1 MRKILF
7 SLFLC
12 IACTMQAQEILV
24 GDMNDDNQLS
34 MGDVSTLVNTI
45 LGKTPARTVKLGIT
59 DPYAVDNT
67 SLAGTWRTTAGEVI
81 TLGSDGSCSLGTG
94 YTYEYMP
101 AIATIL
107 ILKDDGTFFRAYD
120 VLKKTDKYLLL
131 MQKGS
136 ATAGYYYVS
145 SVFVSAIRISDT
157 EVTLKTGKTFQLSAT
172 IEPADAMVP
181 TIKWTS
187 SNKSIATVSSTGKI
201 TAKKGG
207 TCTITAATTD
217 GTGLKATCTVTV
229 IQLVT
234 SVALDHTTLTV
245 GKGNSFALDATVLPE
260 NADNKAVTWSNSNPS
275 AVIDLGDGEFYAKAA
290 GTSTI
295 TATAADGSGKKATC
309 TVTVLSVMPTA
320 ISMSEPS
327 VTIKPTETTQLSA
340 TITPSTASGVPLVWA
355 SSDPSVAT
363 VSNTGLVT
371 ATDKEGTATITATIA
386 GTTLV
391 ASTEVTVTSKPV
403 HEYVDL
409 GLPSGTLWATCNIGA
424 ENPEDYGDYFAWGE
438 TTGYNSGK
446 TTFNWSTYK
455 HCNGSSSKMTKY
467 SNSTSYWDSS
477 LGTSPDGKT
486 ELDPE
491 DDAAYVNWGSE
502 WRMPTRAQQDELR
515 NTSYTTWTWTTM
527 NGKNGYKVSKKS
539 DSSIYIFLPAAGYRD
554 DSSLYNAG
562 GYGGYWSRSLTTS
575 YSLYAYYLYFNS
587 GSIDWGDN
595 SRYGGRSVRPV
606 FAK

>member
-107 ILKDDGTFFRAYD
+107 ILKEDGTFFRAYD

-136 ATAGYYYVS
+136 ATAGYYYVP

-234 SVALDHTTLTV
+234 SVALNHTTLTV
-245 GKGNSFALDATVLPE
+245 GKGSVFALDATVLPE
-260 NADNKAVTWSNSNPS
+260 NADNKAVTWSSSNTS
-275 AVIDLGDGEFYAKAA
+275 AVMDLGNGEFYAKAA

-340 TITPSTASGVPLVWA
+340 TITPSTASDVTLVWK
-355 SSDPSVAT
+355 SSNPEVAT

-371 ATDKEGTATITATIA
+371 ATEAEGVTTITATIA
-386 GTTLV
+386 GASTLV
-391 ASTEVTVTSKPV
+391 ATAKVYVTL
-403 HEYVDL
+403 HDFVDL

-446 TTFNWSTYK
+446 TTFNWSTYTL
-455 HCNGSSSKMTKY
+455 CNGSSSTMKKY
-467 SNSTSYWDSS
+467 CTNSSY
-477 LGTSPDGKT
+477 GTVDNKT

-491 DDAAYVNWGSE
+491 DDAAYVNWGSV
-502 WRMPTRAQQDELR
+502 WRMPTRAQWDELY
-515 NTSYTTWTWTTM
+515 NSSYTTTTWTTL
-527 NGKNGYKVSKKS
+527 NGEYGRKISKKS
-539 DSSIYIFLPAAGYRD
+539 DSNVYIFLPAAGYRG
-554 DSSLYNAG
+554 DSRLNG
-562 GYGGYWSRSLTTS
+562 VCGYGNYWSRSLITSSS
-575 YSLYAYYLYFNS
+575 YSAYYLYFDSSYLYTVNND
-587 GSIDWGDN
+587 G
-595 SRYGGRSVRPV
+595 RYYGRSVRPV

>member
-45 LGKTPARTVKLGIT
+45 LGKTPARTVKACSC
-59 DPYAVDNT
+59 DPLTADN
-67 SLAGTWRTTAGEVI
+67 SAIVGTWRTMTGTEI
-81 TLGSDGSCSLGTG
+81 TFEADGSCSLGEG
-94 YTYEYMP
+94 YTYEYRPMQGC
-101 AIATIL
+101 IL
-107 ILKDDGTFFRAYD
+107 INDETNKIVKIYNLYRADSTYLVLGEVGGT
-120 VLKKTDKYLLL
+120 
-131 MQKGS
+131 KGFE
-136 ATAGYYYVS
+136 YYYSS
-145 SVFVSAIRISDT
+145 SVFVSSITLSNT
-157 EVTLKTGKTFQLSAT
+157 EVTLNTGKTF
-172 IEPADAMVP
+172 
-181 TIKWTS
+181 
-187 SNKSIATVSSTGKI
+187 
-201 TAKKGG
+201 
-207 TCTITAATTD
+207 
-217 GTGLKATCTVTV
+217 
-229 IQLVT
+229 
-234 SVALDHTTLTV
+234 
-245 GKGNSFALDATVLPE
+245 
-260 NADNKAVTWSNSNPS
+260 
-275 AVIDLGDGEFYAKAA
+275 
-290 GTSTI
+290 
-295 TATAADGSGKKATC
+295 
-309 TVTVLSVMPTA
+309 
-320 ISMSEPS
+320 
-327 VTIKPTETTQLSA
+327 QLSA
-340 TITPSTASGVPLVWA
+340 TITPSTASGVTLVWA

-391 ASTEVTVTSKPV
+391 ASTEVTVSSKPA

-438 TTGYNSGK
+438 TKGYNSGK
-446 TTFNWSTYK
+446 TIFDWEYYK
-455 HCNGSSSKMTKY
+455 WCSNKDWTGMTKY
-467 SNSTSYWDSS
+467 TYPDNQTDGIWYSGSTFIGDN
-477 LGTSPDGKT
+477 KT

-539 DSSIYIFLPAAGYRD
+539 DSSVYIFLPAAGCRY
-554 DSSLYNAG
+554 DSSLNSAG
-562 GYGGYWSRSLTTS
+562 SNGYYWSRSLDTS
-575 YSLYAYYLYFNS
+575 YSYFAYYLYFHS
-587 GSIDWGDN
+587 GNFDWNDYN
-595 SRYGGRSVRPV
+595 RYYGRSVRPV

>member
-1 MRKILF
+1 MRKVLF

-12 IACTMQAQEILV
+12 IACTMQAQDILV
-24 GDMNDDNQLS
+24 GDMNNDDQLS

-45 LGKTPARTVKLGIT
+45 LGKTPARTVKACSC
-59 DPYAVDNT
+59 DPFASDN
-67 SLAGTWRTTAGEVI
+67 SKVVGTWRTTAGTVI
-81 TLGSDGSCSLGTG
+81 SFEADGSCSLGEG
-94 YTYEYMP
+94 YTYDCRPMQGC
-101 AIATIL
+101 IL
-107 ILKDDGTFFRAYD
+107 IRDAANKVTKIYNLFDADGTCLILGE
-120 VLKKTDKYLLL
+120 VGGT
-131 MQKGS
+131 KGFEC
-136 ATAGYYYVS
+136 YYSS
-145 SVFVSAIRISDT
+145 SVFVSSITLSNTD
-157 EVTLKTGKTFQLSAT
+157 VTIKTGKTFQLSAT

-234 SVALDHTTLTV
+234 SVALNHTTLTV
-245 GKGNSFALDATVLPE
+245 GKGSVFALDATVLPE
-260 NADNKAVTWSNSNPS
+260 NADNKAVTWSSSNTS
-275 AVIDLGDGEFYAKAA
+275 AVMDLGNGEFYAKAA

-340 TITPSTASGVPLVWA
+340 TITPSTASDVTLVWK
-355 SSDPSVAT
+355 SSNPEVAT

-371 ATDKEGTATITATIA
+371 ATEAEGVTTITATIA
-386 GTTLV
+386 GASTLV
-391 ASTEVTVTSKPV
+391 ATAKVYVTL
-403 HEYVDL
+403 HDFVDL

-446 TTFNWSTYK
+446 TTFNWSTYTL
-455 HCNGSSSKMTKY
+455 CNGSSSTMKKY
-467 SNSTSYWDSS
+467 CTNSSY
-477 LGTSPDGKT
+477 GTVDNKT

-491 DDAAYVNWGSE
+491 DDAAYVNWGSV
-502 WRMPTRAQQDELR
+502 WRMPTRAQWDELY
-515 NTSYTTWTWTTM
+515 NSSYTTTTWTTL
-527 NGKNGYKVSKKS
+527 NGEYGRKISKKS
-539 DSSIYIFLPAAGYRD
+539 DSNVYIFLPAAGYRG
-554 DSSLYNAG
+554 DSRLNG
-562 GYGGYWSRSLTTS
+562 VCGYGNYWSRSLITSSS
-575 YSLYAYYLYFNS
+575 YSAYYLYFDSSYLYTVNND
-587 GSIDWGDN
+587 G
-595 SRYGGRSVRPV
+595 RYYGRSVRPV